1 MKTSI
6 LTLVAVLG
14 LATVGF
20 GAGAEA
26 ELKAVSQQWVDAY
39 IKSDPTLLKT
49 LEAEDY
55 SIIEP
60 DGTVI
65 NKAQDIKSVTDKT
78 FVLKSATLN
87 EFKCRMLGD
96 NAAIVTMTMK
106 VTGTDNG
113 EDIAGDYR
121 GMDIYEKKDGKW
133 MAVASELTKIQS
145 EKK

>member
-1 MKTSI
+1 MFRVGDGRPFRIGTCELTGQLCQTRIGAMKTSI

-65 NKAQDIKSVTDKT
+65 NKAQDIKSV
-78 FVLKSATLN
+78 
-87 EFKCRMLGD
+87 
-96 NAAIVTMTMK
+96 
-106 VTGTDNG
+106 
-113 EDIAGDYR
+113 
-121 GMDIYEKKDGKW
+121 
-133 MAVASELTKIQS
+133 
-145 EKK
+145 